1 MRTPGGLKDMDISR
15 DVNII
20 PSTMPLAIIA
30 TDVKSVCIESFEV
43 RFQDWAPK
51 YVMLYN
57 IEKISD
63 KTKNMTNLFLVF
75 KLKIG

>member
-20 PSTMPLAIIA
+20 PSTMPLAIIVMD
-30 TDVKSVCIESFEV
+30 TKSICIESFEV
-43 RFQDWAPK
+43 GFQDWAQK

-57 IEKISD
+57 IEIRLR
-63 KTKNMTNLFLVF
+63 T
-75 KLKIG
+75 